1 MKAFYIF
8 IFFITTISSSQICAQ
23 VIPDSVEVKDST
35 LYKIITNDGNELIGF
50 IIKNDARE
58 ILLRTAENRD
68 VYIPQYAV
76 KKIMAIS
83 SDEFNSKG
91 DYVGEDKFATRYFIT
106 TNGLPLKKGENYIQ
120 WNWFGP
126 DVQFAITDKLGLGV
140 MTSWFATPLLG
151 TAKYSFDVG
160 KSVHGCFGAI
170 LGTTSWLAFPDIGV
184 TGGLALPFA
193 SISVGNRTH
202 NMAFSGGYGAIGFDG
217 EINGRFLLS
226 FAGMTKIGRKVSLVF
241 DSFIVPARKITN
253 YGITYKT
260 GGVALLIPGMRFHV
274 KDGNAFQFGFTGIIT
289 DGEAFPVPVPMLQWY
304 RSF

>member
-1 MKAFYIF
+1 MHVGFK
-8 IFFITTISSSQICAQ
+8 Q
-23 VIPDSVEVKDST
+23 V
-35 LYKIITNDGNELIGF
+35 LIGF

-83 SDEFNSKG
+83 SDEFDIKG

-106 TNGLPLKKGENYIQ
+106 TNGLPLKKRENYIQ

-241 DSFIVPARKITN
+241 DSFIVPAS
-253 YGITYKT
+253 KT

-289 DGEAFPVPVPMLQWY
+289 EGEAFPVPVPMLQWY